1 MACDCSSSLLTPAC
15 KRLFQLSQN
24 SNAAFAE
31 KANYAS
37 SKNFELK
44 AAHRLDTA
52 DIEAER
58 EHSSIVAI
66 VIRGDNLFAT
76 SFESFDENSS
86 SFNVAILCGY

>member
-24 SNAAFAE
+24 SNAAFVE

-44 AAHRLDTA
+44 AADRFYT
-52 DIEAER
+52 AER
-58 EHSSIVAI
+58 EHSSFAAI
-66 VIRGDNLFAT
+66 VIRADNLFAT
-76 SFESFDENSS
+76 SFESFNENSS
-86 SFNVAILCGY
+86 LFNVAISCGY